1 MLEVNS
7 GRRWRRGWR
16 SAARHVLVP
25 TGVAFL
31 FGCGEDRQAQSDE
44 HEQPDHTAA
53 LLRAFDAL
61 CVGTRFDEGA
71 FHASVSLFGD
81 ADRIPDDD
89 LQMMSPSHTAG
100 YYLSDGQ
107 GGPIAAVIGLSRA
120 DDIESRNCGI
130 TSSIGFDDAKA
141 IVSQRFPVTLVDQ
154 FHQGANE
161 FALFQGSLVGYAGNT
176 AVSVQGGYEL
186 TTVSIFE
193 LPEE

>member
-1 MLEVNS
+1 MLAVNS
-7 GRRWRRGWR
+7 GKRWRSRA
-16 SAARHVLVP
+16 SHLLVL

-31 FGCGEDRQAQSDE
+31 GGCGEGRQGQSDE
-44 HEQPDHTAA
+44 HEQPDYTAA

-61 CVGTRFDEGA
+61 CVGTRFDEKA

-81 ADRIPDDD
+81 AAPISDDD

-100 YYLSDGQ
+100 YYLSDGE
-107 GGPIAAVIGLSRA
+107 GGPIAATIGLSRA

-130 TSSIGFDDAKA
+130 TTSIGFDDAKTL
-141 IVSQRFPVTLVDQ
+141 VSQRFSVTLVDQ

-161 FALFQGSLVGYAGNT
+161 FALFQGNLVGYAGNT
-176 AVSVQGGYEL
+176 AISVQGGYEL
-186 TTVSIFE
+186 VTVSIFE

>member
-1 MLEVNS
+1 MLAVNS
-7 GRRWRRGWR
+7 GRRWRF
-16 SAARHVLVP
+16 AASHFLVL

-31 FGCGEDRQAQSDE
+31 VGCGDGRQEQSDE
-44 HEQPDHTAA
+44 HEQPDYTAT
-53 LLRAFDAL
+53 LLRVFDAL
-61 CVGTRFDEGA
+61 CVGTRFDERT

-107 GGPIAAVIGLSRA
+107 GGPIAATIGLRRA
-120 DDIESRNCGI
+120 DDIESKNCGI
-130 TSSIGFDDAKA
+130 TMSIGFDDAKA
-141 IVSQRFPVTLVDQ
+141 LVSQRFPVTLVDE

-161 FALFQGSLVGYAGNT
+161 FALFEGNLVGYAGNT
-176 AVSVQGGYEL
+176 AISVQGGYEL
-186 TTVSIFE
+186 VTVSIFE